1 MKINLNYQI
10 NNMKT
15 TAIAICL
22 LLFSVCGSFSQ
33 WVWQNPIPQ
42 GSTLN
47 DVQFPNSNTGYAGGS
62 QGRLLKT
69 TNSGANWNLIYTGY
83 PADINAL
90 YFFDANTGFICSGG
104 ELLKTLNGGSSWQLT
119 YTFPEAG
126 NTALDLIFLDANTG
140 FATLVNGKIMKTTNG
155 GVLWAGSGLPYDMRT
170 IAFAN
175 NNTGVAAGDW
185 GTVMRTTNGG
195 SSWEYQQVGGTF
207 PLKSVW
213 FTDNNTGYITGS
225 SGILRKTTNAGLNW
239 NITIP
244 LSITGELCA
253 IRFLNPST
261 GIITGGGGVVLK
273 TTDAGDTW
281 IVNYTGNYNKLNSAA
296 FADANTVFAVG
307 DAGTIVKS
315 TNTGTTWSLS
325 SIGPSNTLNAIKF
338 VDPNTGFAVGDSGTV
353 MKTTNGG
360 SLWQKQTISL
370 TSKYSSI
377 YFFDQNTGVAVG
389 VNVIRTTDA
398 GATWSTTTAGTNWLL
413 SVQFVDQNTG
423 YAAGYANAFQKSTN
437 GGVSWFAINPMFN
450 VNYSSLCFV
459 NPNTGY
465 VVGLNGLLAKTTNA
479 AANWST
485 INLGISTSLNC
496 IYFTG
501 PTIGYICGDNG
512 LMYKTTNGGGSWITQ
527 TVPTTNGLL
536 SMIFVN
542 DNTGF
547 VSGRNG
553 SVFKTTNAGN
563 SWTPENTGAS
573 SDLKSMCSDPAGGIY
588 AAGVSGSILKTYQFQ
603 THTVA
608 GFVRFSDNSQPVTS
622 GRVQAVKIDPFTQQR
637 IVVDS
642 AIIQPNGSYLLPNVP
657 QDSIDIMA
665 FQDDEDNA
673 AYVPTYYSSTI
684 FWQSSNTLYP
694 TGNLSDI
701 NINVFRNSLSN
712 DNYTVSGNVSSMS
725 AAASSL
731 VSAIVYFKQGNTFRG
746 YAFTN
751 NAGNYIAN
759 RLAPGS
765 YEVIADCMG
774 HTGQSANC
782 VITNSNISN
791 FNFVLQ
797 SVIAVDPPGTEIPAA
812 FTLGQNYPNPF
823 NPVTNIEFAVP
834 KAAFVKISVFD
845 VLGKEIEVLVNENLN
860 AGFHRTAWNASAYS
874 SGIYFYR
881 ILSNDFSETKKM
893 VLIK

>member
-1 MKINLNYQI
+1 
-10 NNMKT
+10 MKT

-22 LLFSVCGSFSQ
+22 LLFTVYGSHSQ
-33 WVWQNPIPQ
+33 WVWQNPLPQ

-69 TNSGANWNLIYTGY
+69 TNSGANWSLIYTGY

-126 NTALDLIFLDANTG
+126 NTALDLIFLDQNTG
-140 FATLVNGKIMKTTNG
+140 FATLANGKIMKTING
-155 GVLWAGSGLPYDMRT
+155 GLTWSQYNTPYDLYN

-175 NNTGVAAGDW
+175 SNTGVAAGDW
-185 GTVMRTTNGG
+185 GAVMRTTNGG
-195 SSWEYQQVGGTF
+195 ISWVYQQVGGDI

-213 FTDNNTGYITGS
+213 FTDNNTGFITGT

-244 LSITGELCA
+244 LSTTVELNA

-261 GIITGGGGVVLK
+261 GIITGGSGVVLK

-281 IVNYTGNYNKLNSAA
+281 IVNYTANYNKLNSAV

-315 TNTGTTWSLS
+315 TNTGTSWNLS
-325 SIGPSNTLNAIKF
+325 SIGPTNTLNAIKF

-377 YFFDQNTGVAVG
+377 YFLDQNTGVAVG
-389 VNVIRTTDA
+389 LNVIRTTNA
-398 GATWSTTTAGTNWLL
+398 GTTWSTTTAGTNWLVG
-413 SVQFVDQNTG
+413 VQFVDQNTG
-423 YAAGYANAFQKSTN
+423 YAVGYANAFQKSTN
-437 GGVSWFAINPMFN
+437 GGVSWFAINPLIN
-450 VNYSSLCFV
+450 VSYSSLYFV

-465 VVGLNGLLAKTTNA
+465 VVGINGLLAKTTNA

-485 INLGISTSLNC
+485 INLGINTNLNC
-496 IYFTG
+496 VYFTG
-501 PTIGYICGDNG
+501 PTSGYICGDNG
-512 LMYKTTNGGGSWITQ
+512 QIHKTTNGGNSWISQNVTASI
-527 TVPTTNGLL
+527 GLL
-536 SMIFVN
+536 SMVFVN

-547 VSGRNG
+547 VSGRTG
-553 SVFKTTNAGN
+553 LVFKTTNAGN

-573 SDLKSMCSDPAGGIY
+573 GDLRSMCSDPAGGIY
-588 AAGVSGSILKTYQFQ
+588 AAGVSGNILKTFQFQ

-608 GFVRFSDNSQPVTS
+608 GFVRFSDNSQPVTA

-642 AIIQPNGSYLLPNVP
+642 AVIQPNGSYLLPNVP

-712 DNYTVSGNVSSMS
+712 ENFTVSGNVSSMS

-731 VSAIVYFKQGNTFRG
+731 VKAIVYFKQGNVFRG
-746 YAFTN
+746 YGFTN
-751 NAGNYIAN
+751 NAGNYMAN

-774 HTGQSANC
+774 HNGQTANC

-823 NPVTNIEFAVP
+823 NPVTTITYSLP
-834 KAAFVKISVFD
+834 RTAFVKLTVYD
-845 VLGKEIEVLVNENLN
+845 VLGRQVESLVNEQKF
-860 AGFHRTAWNASAYS
+860 AGTYDARWNAERYS
-874 SGIYFYR
+874 SGIYFY
-881 ILSNDFSETKKM
+881 SVEAGDFREVKKM
-893 VLIK
+893 VLLK